1 MRQQD
6 EKQGRESPGGPGIRH
21 PAATTAHVSA
31 DTLPRRSPDAVPR
44 RLMPRRRPRQD
55 RAQATVD
62 AILAAAVDLLASRGH
77 TRTSTNQIA
86 RRAGVS
92 IGSLYQYFPNK
103 DAIVLALFER
113 HIEEIEPV
121 IEASLAELRDPGIAL
136 RDALRHM
143 LLSLLALHDAAP
155 QTARAMDLLATGPLP
170 GVEVVRRREDRFR
183 RDLAEA
189 LAGRADVR
197 PGDLSITASLLF
209 ELVESAS
216 RWLIHGDGLRFDRE
230 AAMAEAVEAVCR
242 SVQA

>member
-1 MRQQD
+1 MVQQKRKHGTRQHA
-6 EKQGRESPGGPGIRH
+6 ERGGNGGVSEGAHIS
-21 PAATTAHVSA
+21 ATPVVS
-31 DTLPRRSPDAVPR
+31 R
-44 RLMPRRRPRQD
+44 RLMPRRRPHQD
-55 RAQATVD
+55 RAHATVD
-62 AILAAAVDLLASRGH
+62 AILGAAIDLLSSRGH

-113 HIEEIEPV
+113 HLEEIEPV
-121 IEASLAELRDPGIAL
+121 IEASLTDLRNPAIGL

-155 QTARAMDLLATGPLP
+155 QTARALDLLATGPLP

-183 RDLAEA
+183 HELAEA
-189 LAGRADVR
+189 LASRADVR
-197 PGDLSITASLLF
+197 PGNHVLTASLLY
-209 ELVESAS
+209 ELVEAAS

-230 AAMAEAVEAVCR
+230 AAIAEAVEAVCR
-242 SVQA
+242 SVQNELSPA